1 MARARRE
8 RPGWIA
14 LAREDVHT
22 ALLRDPAAH
31 SRAVVVLSYPGIHA
45 LWHHRCA
52 HLLWRHGRRTSGRL
66 WSQFARWLTGI
77 EIHPAAS
84 IGRRCFI
91 DHGMGVVIGETA
103 VVGDDVLMY
112 HGVTLGSTV
121 MHLGRR
127 HPTIGDRVVIGA
139 GAKVLGP
146 VTVGDGARIG
156 ANAVVLRGVPVG
168 ATAIGVPAR
177 LSTSSVGV
185 AGWAPSDHDRL
196 RWLTRLP

>member
-1 MARARRE
+1 MTRTRRAS
-8 RPGWIA
+8 PGWIT
-14 LAREDVHT
+14 LAREDVQT
-22 ALLRDPAAH
+22 ALLRDPAAR
-31 SRAVVVLSYPGIHA
+31 SSAVVALSYPGVHA

-52 HLLWRHGRRTSGRL
+52 HWLWNHGRRTSGRL
-66 WSQFARWLTGI
+66 WSQAARWLTGV

-103 VVGDDVLMY
+103 VVGNDVLMY

-121 MHLGRR
+121 MHVGQR
-127 HPTIGDRVVIGA
+127 HPTVGDRVVIGA

-156 ANAVVLRGVPVG
+156 ANAVVLRDVPVG
-168 ATAIGVPAR
+168 ATAIGIPAR
-177 LSTSSVGV
+177 FAVGRPAI

-196 RWLTRLP
+196 PWLTRLP